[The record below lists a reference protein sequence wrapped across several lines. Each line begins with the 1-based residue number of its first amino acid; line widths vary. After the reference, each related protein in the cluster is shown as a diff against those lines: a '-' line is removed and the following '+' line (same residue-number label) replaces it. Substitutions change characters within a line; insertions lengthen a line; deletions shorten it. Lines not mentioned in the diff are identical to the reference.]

1 MSTGPRLRVAR
12 AGCVLTLAL
21 GLSACGRGAS
31 EPVAVRV
38 GKTTVTEGT
47 VRHWRTVSVAGRRG
61 SRAQVLGFLI
71 SSAWTEGE
79 AASLGVQVSRAEAE
93 QQLDVLTYDH
103 REGMQFAR
111 SPLVAKLE
119 AALGGGVTRSDRV
132 WLMRL
137 DMLSAEIAQKRF
149 AQALQSVTPAEIAAY
164 YAAHKRRFV
173 VPERRDLTWVV
184 NFREPLILEAMREV
198 RAGKS
203 LLSVA
208 KRVSLDPP
216 TITGLELMS
225 APEKDFARNVFAA
238 APHRLAGPF
247 SQGANRY
254 FLEVTKV
261 TPARQQSLAEV
272 AGTIRSEV
280 AHQDQ
285 RRAAGIS
292 AAAFVRTWT
301 VRTHCHRGYIVA
313 GCAGS
318 RGPLPVGE
326 GWPYSA
332 LLRRASAAKPGV
344 LVAVKHVALGAVLE
358 AGHREMTVYL
368 RAADRRLR
376 SSCYGACARL
386 WPPVLTVGTPSAEAS
401 AIAGDVGS
409 IVRADGTRQVT
420 YFYRPLYFYAKD
432 RNRGDTR
439 GHGAHSFGSTWYA
452 LRTIGEPYET
462 PQQELRHRIRRNA
475 QQ

>member
-1 MSTGPRLRVAR
+1 MSSGPSHRRAS
-12 AGCVLTLAL
+12 AGCLLAL
-21 GLSACGRGAS
+21 AVGLSACGRGAS
-31 EPVAVRV
+31 EPVALRI
-38 GKTTVTEGT
+38 GRATVTQGT
-47 VRHWRTVSVAGRRG
+47 VRHWTSVWVAGRPG
-61 SRAQVLGFLI
+61 SRARVLGLLI

-79 AASLGVQVSRAEAE
+79 AASLKVKVSRAEAE
-93 QQLDVLTYDH
+93 QQLDVLTYDE

-111 SPLVAKLE
+111 SPVIAKLE

-137 DMLSAEIAQKRF
+137 DMLSSRIAQRRF
-149 AQALQSVTPAEIAAY
+149 AQTLQSVTPAEIAAY
-164 YAAHKRRFV
+164 YAAHERRFV

-184 NFREPLILEAMREV
+184 NFREPLILKAMRQV

-216 TITGLELMS
+216 TITGLELLS
-225 APEKDFARNVFAA
+225 AREKDFARNVFAA
-238 APHRLAGPF
+238 APRRLAGPF

-261 TPARQQSLAEV
+261 TPARQQALAEV

-280 AHQDQ
+280 ALQHQ

-292 AAAFVRTWT
+292 ASDFVRTWT
-301 VRTHCHRGYIVA
+301 ARTHCRHGYIVA
-313 GCAGS
+313 GCTDS
-318 RGPLPVGE
+318 RDPLPEGG

-332 LLRRASAAKPGV
+332 LPSHAGAAKPGV
-344 LVAVKHVALGAVLE
+344 LIGVKHVALGAVLA

-368 RAADRRLR
+368 RTKDHRLR

-386 WPPVLTVGTPSAEAS
+386 WPPVLTIGTPSAAAS

-420 YFYRPLYFYAKD
+420 YFYRPLYYYAKD
-432 RNRGDTR
+432 RNGGDTR

-462 PQQELRHRIRRNA
+462 PQQELRHRVNRHA